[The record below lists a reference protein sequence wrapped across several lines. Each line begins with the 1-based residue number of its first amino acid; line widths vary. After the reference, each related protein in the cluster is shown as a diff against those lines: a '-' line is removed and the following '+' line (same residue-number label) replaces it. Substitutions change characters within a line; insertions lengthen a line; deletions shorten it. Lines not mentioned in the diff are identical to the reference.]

1 MSTTVT
7 TPAGT
12 GSLVLGGAVGP
23 GAAEGASQP
32 HWYAVYTVARH
43 EKKVA
48 QQMKERLLD
57 YFLPT
62 YHSVRRWTDRQKV
75 IELPL
80 FPGYVFA
87 RTGLEDRPRIL
98 SIPGVVQIV
107 SVRGKPA
114 PLPEEEIEFLRRQ
127 SAGGRLEPHPF
138 LSVGR
143 RVRIRSGPFAGL
155 QGILTRRK
163 DRLRVVLSIELIM
176 RAVAVEVDEADIEP
190 AS

>member
-7 TPAGT
+7 TLAQNSSIVSGID
-12 GSLVLGGAVGP
+12 VQRAV
-23 GAAEGASQP
+23 ASAVAQP
-32 HWYAVYTVARH
+32 RWYAVYTVVRH

-48 QQMKERLLD
+48 VQMKERLVD
-57 YFLPT
+57 HFLPT
-62 YHSVRRWTDRQKV
+62 YHSVRRWKDRQKE

-80 FPGYVFA
+80 FPGYVFV
-87 RTGLEDRPRIL
+87 RTDLQDRLRIL
-98 SIPGVVQIV
+98 GIPGVVHIV
-107 SVRGKPA
+107 SVLGRPV
-114 PLPEEEIEFLRRQ
+114 PLPEEEIDVLMRRP
-127 SAGGRLEPHPF
+127 ACGRLEPHPF

-155 QGILTRRK
+155 EGILARRK

-190 AS
+190 VA